1 MGHPASY
8 ADEVGRDL
16 FDGDERTRL
25 CDLLE
30 ALGPDAPTV
39 LEPWTARD
47 LAAHLY
53 LRENDPLA
61 GPGLVL
67 PGPWARFAERHQQL
81 AARRDY
87 LQLVARVRSGPRA
100 VFRLGWVRRVPNL
113 NELFV
118 HHEDVRRANGGS
130 RRNLESAMDD
140 ALWFN
145 VTNGA
150 WYLARRLRG
159 AGLELRN
166 ADTGQTVTAR
176 RGDPTVG
183 VTGEPGEL
191 LLYLFGASRGRRSRG
206 GRSHGCPR
214 RAQRRQDR
222 CLGTHSHAARRLP
235 ASLAARCDRCRAVSS
250 LPARQGREVLED
262 SIDSHLVLSARAGG
276 PRGAPVSRRSRR
288 LTALSLT
295 GMVRPLVTE
304 PLDHARA
311 LG

>member
-39 LEPWTARD
+39 LEPWTTRD

-130 RRNLESAMDD
+130 RRDPSLRPIVSPRQRNPNVRVVE
-140 ALWFN
+140 AL
-145 VTNGA
+145 
-150 WYLARRLRG
+150 
-159 AGLELRN
+159 
-166 ADTGQTVTAR
+166 
-176 RGDPTVG
+176 DP
-183 VTGEPGEL
+183 
-191 LLYLFGASRGRRSRG
+191 
-206 GRSHGCPR
+206 
-214 RAQRRQDR
+214 
-222 CLGTHSHAARRLP
+222 
-235 ASLAARCDRCRAVSS
+235 
-250 LPARQGREVLED
+250 EV
-262 SIDSHLVLSARAGG
+262 RKAGG
-276 PRGAPVSRRSRR
+276 DLLADQP
-288 LTALSLT
+288 
-295 GMVRPLVTE
+295 
-304 PLDHARA
+304 
-311 LG
+311 